1 MFDQNSIL
9 VTGIDRDIFTAGSL
23 HSNIATRTVVPEHYW
38 CCEIMRKLQVS
49 GVFLFSTILSGQ
61 FFMRS
66 LSEIYQISVAFT
78 FIQMET
84 PRGVLLKL
92 CPFCWK
98 GFCGLE

>member
-61 FFMRS
+61 FFMRL

-78 FIQMET
+78 FIQTET
-84 PRGVLLKL
+84 P
-92 CPFCWK
+92 
-98 GFCGLE
+98 